1 MHVTDMQAAA
11 LRAFLVYDS
20 EEAAT
25 LTRRLGDTDSPGY
38 EYLALAALSAS
49 AKRCFHAGYTHADL
63 VRYIAALR
71 LHRLADGEEYDLD
84 PVIGENVLQSV
95 LGQPVRPTGAPEE
108 RFRAVIAL
116 LDAFAETGLLTGADA
131 DELLAEARE
140 LADQWLAEQGR

>member
-11 LRAFLVYDS
+11 LRAFLVHDS

-38 EYLALAALSAS
+38 EYLTLAALSAA
-49 AKRCFHAGYTHADL
+49 AKRRFHAGFTRADL
-63 VRYIAALR
+63 VRCIAALR

-95 LGQPVRPTGAPEE
+95 LGQSVRPVGVPEE

-116 LDAFAETGLLTGADA
+116 LDTLTETGLPIEADVDGLLT
-131 DELLAEARE
+131 EARE
-140 LADQWLAEQGR
+140 LADQWLAEHDR